1 MLLAGAADEP
11 DADPGLGEVGGL
23 LAVLLASLEQ
33 MKRQS
38 WRSELSAKEIFQV
51 NHLNKMKRDGMLDVV
66 WKVLYQVSIN
76 ILQGL

>member
-38 WRSELSAKEIFQV
+38 WRSELSVKEIFQV